1 MHANEASAATR
12 SARTVRLVRAAMV
25 AAMTFGPT
33 ACSAI
38 DFGDTHVANLP
49 KPDGALTAPPANL
62 KNGGEP

>member
-1 MHANEASAATR
+1 MNSSKSSATIRRGEA
-12 SARTVRLVRAAMV
+12 VRLIRAAMV
-25 AAMTFGPT
+25 VVATFGPA
-33 ACSAI
+33 ACSGI